1 MMETTSIKLQDL
13 TPEQKMELYKQ
24 LTNIEYGKKMEVY
37 DAICDT
43 YSIGMNKVYD
53 WKKKLIDAFEAEETP
68 MITKGKSTLYDEF
81 GDVKLQWVKEDV
93 EKKNEI
99 ESIKKAIDMI
109 VERVPAREPIKR
121 DTAVL
126 DKDIVNVYISNDLH
140 IGALMSEKET
150 GDKDWD
156 LKVAEET
163 IRHSIDYLV
172 DNSPKSELGVI
183 ADLGDTTEADDF
195 KNRTPHSGNPLDVD
209 GRYDKMLGVA
219 MDMMVYMVEKALEKH
234 EKVMFI
240 NISGNHDITGGH
252 AIRAYVKAWFR
263 DEPRVTVDSSPKDI
277 KYFRFGST
285 LLGFAHGD
293 GLKMKD
299 AGETM
304 AVDNEKIWS
313 ETVDRYFF
321 FGHTHKES
329 VIDGRL
335 CKAESFRNLAP
346 LNQWA
351 AHKGYRRQV
360 GTMKCKTFHNK
371 WGEIGSTVFNV
382 NMEN

>member
-1 MMETTSIKLQDL
+1 MENTTIKLQDL
-13 TPEQKMELYKQ
+13 TAEQKMELYKQ
-24 LTNIEYGKKMEVY
+24 LTEIEYGKKMEVY
-37 DAICDT
+37 DGICEA
-43 YSIGMNKVYD
+43 YSIGMNKLYD
-53 WKKKLIDAFEAEETP
+53 WKKKLVDAFEAEETP

-93 EKKNEI
+93 EKKNEV

-109 VERVPAREPIKR
+109 VERVPARDVVKR
-121 DTAVL
+121 DTTIL
-126 DKDIVNVYISNDLH
+126 DDDTVNVYISNDLH
-140 IGALMSEKET
+140 IGAFMRETET

-156 LKVAEET
+156 LGIADKT
-163 IRHSIDYLV
+163 IKRSIDYLV
-172 DNSPKSELGVI
+172 DNSPKSKMAVV
-183 ADLGDTTEADDF
+183 ADLGDATESDDF
-195 KNRTPHSGNPLDVD
+195 KNMTPHSGNPLDVD
-209 GRYDKMLGVA
+209 GRYYKMLGVA
-219 MDMMVYMVEKALEKH
+219 MESMVYMIEKALEKH
-234 EKVMFI
+234 ETVMFI

-263 DEPRVTVDSSPKDI
+263 NEPRVIVDSSPLDI
-277 KYFRFGST
+277 KYFKFGST

-304 AVDNEKIWS
+304 AADNVEVFS
-313 ETVDRYFF
+313 DTDNRYFH
-321 FGHTHKES
+321 FGHTHKDA

-335 CKAESFRNLAP
+335 CRAESHRNLAP

-351 AHKGYRRQV
+351 AHKGYRRQI
-360 GTMKCKTFHNK
+360 GTMKCKTYHVK

-382 NMEN
+382 NMED